1 MINKQP
7 IEKRVTR
14 QDGMLDVHS
23 VFETIQGEG
32 PFCGTPCVF
41 IRLAGCNL
49 QCPACDTDYTSNR
62 FHEDPFMILN
72 RVKALRTG
80 GLVVITG
87 GEPFRQPFA
96 PLVRLLHEN
105 GYFIQIESNGTLEV
119 PNILDIPWSIFT
131 ENRRGCYLVISPKT
145 GKLHYTAL
153 ERACALKYVVEAG
166 NVDPADGL
174 PLHALQHPGRPA
186 RPPEGWNRLVYIQP
200 MDGKDE
206 VENANNLA
214 CAIAMSLGH
223 GYILQLQ
230 VHKLI
235 GVE

>member
-1 MINKQP
+1 MINTQP

-49 QCPACDTDYTSNR
+49 QCPACDTDYTNGR
-62 FHEDPFMILN
+62 NHYFPTEIVDMV
-72 RVKALRTG
+72 RAKRTG

-96 PLVRLLHEN
+96 PLVRLLHEA

-119 PNILDIPWSIFT
+119 PNILDIPWSLHV

-145 GKLHYTAL
+145 GKVHYTAL
-153 ERACALKYVVEAG
+153 ERACALKYVVEYDQI
-166 NVDPADGL
+166 DPDDGL
-174 PLHALQHPGRPA
+174 PLHALQHVGRPA
-186 RPPEGWNRLVYIQP
+186 RPPEGWNRLIYVQP
-200 MDGKDE
+200 MDSKDS
-206 VENANNLA
+206 VVNQTNLEG
-214 CAIAMSLGH
+214 AIASCMKH

-230 VHKLI
+230 IHKYI